1 MKVVEREKSTKVRNK
16 SKFIPGLILFISIF
30 VSLILLTLLGI
41 HFTQKYIH
49 NSDSVTALYDKWEI
63 KDYQSVYDIAGRI
76 LEKKPLQNTA
86 RTLKAYSAFYL
97 AVSQTENSESQKFLD
112 ECINNLRIALQN
124 CKDNTRGQIEYMLGK
139 AYFFKNSISSYNFY
153 ADLCIKYL
161 TMAQNHFYHEDD
173 ISEYLGL
180 SYAALGDTQKS
191 ISSFT
196 ESLLVRETDVLLLS
210 IAEQY
215 YNSGAA
221 NVAKQ
226 YLVRVNEMSENED
239 ILLRSHILLGNLFL
253 DEENYDEARKE
264 FETILQKNEN
274 SADAHYGLGVLYE
287 KQNDLVKARSEWRKC
302 LRLQVNHPGAAKKMA
317 ENNLK

>member
-1 MKVVEREKSTKVRNK
+1 MKVVEREKSTKLRNK
-16 SKFIPGLILFISIF
+16 SKFVPGLILFISIF
-30 VSLILLTLLGI
+30 IGLIIFTLLGI

-49 NSDSVTALYDKWEI
+49 NSDSVTALYDKWEV
-63 KDYQSVYDIAGRI
+63 KDYQAVFDIASRI
-76 LEKKPLQNTA
+76 LEKNPLQNTA
-86 RTLKAYSAFYL
+86 RTLKAYSSFYL
-97 AVSQTENSESQKFLD
+97 AVSQTENSEAQKFLD
-112 ECINNLRIALQN
+112 DCIINLRIALQN
-124 CKDNTRGQIEYMLGK
+124 CRDNTKGQIEYMLGK

-161 TMAQNHFYHEDD
+161 NMAQDDLYHEDD

-180 SYAALGDTQKS
+180 SYAAMGDIQKS

-215 YNSGAA
+215 YNSGAS

-226 YLVRVNEMSENED
+226 YLVRVNQLSENED
-239 ILLRSHILLGNLFL
+239 ILMRSHILLGNILI
-253 DEENYDEARKE
+253 DEENYDEARNE

-287 KQNDLVKARSEWRKC
+287 KENDLVKARSEWRKC
-302 LRLQVNHPGAAKKMA
+302 LRLQVNHPGATKKMA